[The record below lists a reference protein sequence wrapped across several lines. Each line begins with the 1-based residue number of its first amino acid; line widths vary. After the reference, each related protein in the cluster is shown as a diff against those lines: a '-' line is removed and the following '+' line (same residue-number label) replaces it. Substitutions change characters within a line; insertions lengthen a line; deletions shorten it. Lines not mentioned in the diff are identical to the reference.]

1 MSHTTRYGNTY
12 TDREWKEVQEGYRRE
27 GQKAEEYFVIRD
39 KSIEKA
45 AEVLHNEFP
54 GTPQA
59 SWQAAIFEQYRFDRE
74 PREIKFTSPQK
85 ATRFA
90 AATKWIDSEIDSA
103 LAKI

>member
-1 MSHTTRYGNTY
+1 MAHTTKYGNTY
-12 TDREWKEVQEGYRRE
+12 TDQEWKETQEAYHHE

-54 GTPQA
+54 ETPKA
-59 SWQAAIFEQYRFDRE
+59 SWHAAIFEQYRFDRE

-85 ATRFA
+85 ATRFE
-90 AATKWIDSEIDSA
+90 AATKWIDSEIEA
-103 LAKI
+103 AQAKI